1 MELFT
6 DPSRPERGVGVRVS
20 CAVAKGAVLCEYRG
34 DWLTAE
40 QAEQRE
46 LRYEAQHGCY
56 MFYVTYRGAVY
67 CLDAT
72 ILPDETDTL
81 SLGCG
86 RYLNHSRK
94 RPNVLA
100 RLQADS
106 ELGRPR
112 LLFYARRKIRAGEE
126 LLIDYGDRD
135 RASIEAHPWLRD

>member
-6 DPSRPERGVGVRVS
+6 DPLRPECGVGVRLT
-20 CAVAKGAVLCEYRG
+20 CDVAKGAVLCEYRG
-34 DWLTAE
+34 VWLTAK
-40 QAEQRE
+40 QAELRE
-46 LRYEAQHGCY
+46 LSYEPHHGCY
-56 MFYVTYRGAVY
+56 MFYVTYKGATY

-72 ILPDETDTL
+72 ILPDGTDRL
-81 SLGCG
+81 SLGYG

-94 RPNVLA
+94 RHNVTA

-112 LLFYARRKIRAGEE
+112 LLFYAKRKIRAGEE

-135 RASIEAHPWLRD
+135 RASIQAHPWLRD